1 MYFIEM
7 WWESERNEF
16 ISYKSIKSTN
26 TKVVKTCRFVTS
38 VVLFAGHGDIKLS
51 DYIKLGTRVTVLDRY
66 GGWMEFYAL

>member
-1 MYFIEM
+1 MGN
-7 WWESERNEF
+7 ERNEF

-26 TKVVKTCRFVTS
+26 TKKKVVKTCRFVTS

-66 GGWMEFYAL
+66 GG

>member
-1 MYFIEM
+1 MGN
-7 WWESERNEF
+7 ERNEF
-16 ISYKSIKSTN
+16 ISDKSIKS

-66 GGWMEFYAL
+66 GG